1 MSETRQVRRFAARS
15 KQGWQQA
22 NQKAQLIAMKKQ
34 VPQRKKPSVSE
45 IEMMKVEVAK
55 LERYYRRLER
65 RIEKHNAK
73 FESYRANGLNGP
85 RAVARRKRQILKIAL
100 DKEQRRR

>member
-15 KQGWQQA
+15 KQGWQRA
-22 NQKAQLIAMKKQ
+22 NQKAQLIAMKKR
-34 VPQRKKPSVSE
+34 VPQRKKPSAAE

-55 LERYYRRLER
+55 LERYYARLEK

-73 FESYRANGLNGP
+73 NEGYIRNGLNGP
-85 RAVARRKRQILKIAL
+85 RAVARRKRQILKLAL
-100 DKEQRRR
+100 DKEQGRR